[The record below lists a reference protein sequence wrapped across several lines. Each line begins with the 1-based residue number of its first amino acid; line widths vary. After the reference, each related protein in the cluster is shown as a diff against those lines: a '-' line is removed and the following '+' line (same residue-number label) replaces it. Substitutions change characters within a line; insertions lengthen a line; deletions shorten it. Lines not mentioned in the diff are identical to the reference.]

1 MKKIILSAFSI
12 IAIGSIVFISCAKK
26 TDDNAIT
33 PTYAVDGAGTGA
45 NPNTTNVT
53 TTGTISTT
61 SVANQNSSMTGIGT
75 TGVWSN
81 VNCSTPT
88 APTCLTSSNSSL
100 GTNISICFN
109 GAVTAGTYQ
118 LIANPTGIPV
128 GKACLTI
135 SNPTQQPTGTTWY
148 SSGGTVT
155 VTLSGTAYT
164 AIFNG
169 ITCYQAGSIFPAV
182 TVSGQVGCL

>member
-1 MKKIILSAFSI
+1 MKKLILSAFSI

-33 PTYAVDGAGTGA
+33 PTYSADGAGTGA

-61 SVANQNSSMTGIGT
+61 SVANQNSQFLNIGLGGLWLLPGCT
-75 TGVWSN
+75 N
-81 VNCSTPT
+81 P
-88 APTCLTSSNSSL
+88 APSCLTESNSSIGATVSL
-100 GTNISICFN
+100 CFN
-109 GAVTAGTYQ
+109 GPVTAGTYQ
-118 LIANPTGIPV
+118 LVSSPTGIPV

-135 SNPTQQPTGTTWY
+135 TNPTGQPTGTVWY

-155 VTLSGTAYT
+155 VAAGPPYIATFSS
-164 AIFNG
+164 IS
-169 ITCYQAGSIFPAV
+169 CYQAGSIFPAV
-182 TVSGQVGCL
+182 TASGQVACN

>member
-1 MKKIILSAFSI
+1 MKKLILSAFSI

-26 TDDNAIT
+26 TDDNAIA
-33 PTYAVDGAGTGA
+33 PKYSADGAGTGA

-61 SVANQNSSMTGIGT
+61 SVANQNSSMTIGT
-75 TGVWSN
+75 SGIWST
-81 VNCSTPT
+81 VNCISVTN
-88 APTCLTSSNSSL
+88 CLSSSNSSL

-109 GAVTAGTYQ
+109 GNVAAGTYQ
-118 LIANPTGIPV
+118 LISNPTGIPV

-155 VTLSGTAYT
+155 VTLSGSGVYT
-164 AIFNG
+164 AVFSG

-182 TVSGQVGCL
+182 TVTGQVGCS

>member
-1 MKKIILSAFSI
+1 MKKFILSAFSI

-26 TDDNAIT
+26 TDDNAIA
-33 PTYAVDGAGTGA
+33 PQYSADGAGTGA

-53 TTGTISTT
+53 TTGTIATT

-75 TGVWSN
+75 AGIWAS
-81 VNCSTPT
+81 VNCGTV
-88 APTCLTSSNSSL
+88 APTCLSNSNSSL
-100 GTNISICFN
+100 GTSVSICFN
-109 GAVTAGTYQ
+109 GPVTAGTYQ

-155 VTLSGTAYT
+155 VSFSGGVYT
-164 AIFNG
+164 AVFSG
-169 ITCYQAGSIFPAV
+169 VTCYQAGSIFPAV
-182 TVSGQVGCL
+182 TVSGQVGCS